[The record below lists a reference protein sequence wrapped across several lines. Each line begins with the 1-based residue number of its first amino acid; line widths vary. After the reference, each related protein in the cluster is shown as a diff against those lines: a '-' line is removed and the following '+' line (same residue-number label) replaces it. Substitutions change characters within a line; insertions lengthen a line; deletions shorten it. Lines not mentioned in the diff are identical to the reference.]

1 MKTLFHKWRSI
12 ENLDD
17 FIAEDELKNAAP
29 DARYIVTEKLDG
41 SNLQIAWDRETDT
54 LSFFTRNGNSPFET
68 TSVQNRFRQNHAR
81 KPVTHNM

>member
-17 FIAEDELKNAAP
+17 FIAEDELKHAAP

-68 TSVQNRFRQNHAR
+68 VKGFEAFPNCANL
-81 KPVTHNM
+81 VT